1 MYCEHFMT
9 DHEMQ
14 VFTGSSHPELAVEIA
29 HLLNTPLGKS
39 TTTPLP
45 DGEIHV
51 RIDEVVRDKDIFFVQ
66 TGSHPVNDHVMET
79 LLYLD
84 AFRRASVHS
93 VTLVMPYYP
102 YARQERMARGRES
115 ISARVLADL
124 LQSQGVHRVIYVDI
138 HAAAIQGFFSV
149 PVDPLSAIPI
159 LSSYFKQPEFFNGTI
174 VSPDVGRA
182 KVAGKYAEIIGL
194 PLAVIHKRRDSFSD
208 TKVTHLVGDVR
219 GRQPIVIDDIM
230 AGGSVLKELDVLYEN
245 GAEGLAYL
253 AITHP
258 VLLPKALHMIEHDDR
273 IAKVVVT
280 NTLPV
285 PDEKRGNKIVVI
297 SIAPLLAGI
306 IQDIYEGRSISSKM
320 VFW

>member
-1 MYCEHFMT
+1 MP
-9 DHEMQ
+9 DHSLQ
-14 VFTGSSHPELAVEIA
+14 IFTGSSHPELAAEVA
-29 HLLNTPLGKS
+29 QLLDTPLGAS
-39 TTTPLP
+39 TTTYLP

-51 RIDEVVRDKDIFFVQ
+51 RIDEVVREKDVFLLQ
-66 TGSHPVNDHVMET
+66 TGSSPVNDHVMET

-93 VTLVMPYYP
+93 VTLVIPYFP
-102 YARQERMARGRES
+102 YARQERMSRGREA
-115 ISARVLADL
+115 ISARVIADL
-124 LQSQGVHRVIYVDI
+124 LQNQGVNRVIYVDI

-159 LSSYFKQPEFFNGTI
+159 LSEYFKKPEFANATI

-182 KVAGKYAEIIGL
+182 KVAGKYAEMTGL
-194 PLAVIHKRRDSFSD
+194 PLAVIHKRRENFSEA
-208 TKVTHLVGDVR
+208 KVAHLVGDLR
-219 GRQPIVIDDIM
+219 GRQPIIIDDIM
-230 AGGSVLKELDVLYEN
+230 AGGSVLAELNALYER
-245 GAEGLAYL
+245 GAEGQAYF

-258 VLLPKALHMIEHDDR
+258 VLLPKALKMIEEDER
-273 IAKVVVT
+273 IGKVVVT

-285 PDEKRGNKIVVI
+285 PKEKRTDKIVVM

-306 IQDIYEGRSISSKM
+306 IKDIHEGRSISPKM